1 MSNELQTIPIG
12 SLYESPENSRHVIDE
27 RKLKELA
34 QSIKAKG
41 IKVRLIV
48 RQGEE
53 GKFEIVAGARRYRA
67 AQLAGQTEVP
77 CEIREYTDAE
87 ARDVRLIE
95 NLQRADLTPLEE
107 AESYQQRLAA
117 AIEEGK
123 PFTAAEL
130 AQQIGKNEKYVCFRL
145 RLLDAIPPVK
155 EALRKEKIT
164 LGHALEIIRFS
175 PEVQTEL
182 LRFCFTDRWNQKRD
196 EVASV

>member
-1 MSNELQTIPIG
+1 MTNELQTIPIS
-12 SLYESPENSRHVIDE
+12 SLYESPENSRHVFDE

-34 QSIKAKG
+34 QSIKAQG

-87 ARDVRLIE
+87 ARDARLIE

-123 PFTAAEL
+123 PLTAAEL
-130 AQQIGKNEKYVCFRL
+130 AEQTGKNEKYLHFRL

-155 EALRKEKIT
+155 EALPQREDHP
-164 LGHALEIIRFS
+164 GPCA
-175 PEVQTEL
+175 
-182 LRFCFTDRWNQKRD
+182 
-196 EVASV
+196 